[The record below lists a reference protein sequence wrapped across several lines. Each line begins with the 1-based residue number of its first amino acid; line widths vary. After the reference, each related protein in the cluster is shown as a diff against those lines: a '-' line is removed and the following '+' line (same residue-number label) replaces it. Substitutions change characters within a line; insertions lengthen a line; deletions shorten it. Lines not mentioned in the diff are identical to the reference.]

1 MHEKKLDCEPK
12 KPKPKKPK
20 SPKGKSKPKK
30 PKSEPKKPEGKA
42 KPKKSEPKK
51 PEPKKKCKQ
60 KVIVEIEKRETADDN
75 RYDDKLKHL
84 LFKIKNQNNYT
95 DAGIRF
101 GWKN

>member
-42 KPKKSEPKK
+42 KPTKS
-51 PEPKKKCKQ
+51 EPKKKCKQ